1 MIDRI
6 YTFGTSCTAG
16 GGFEFDCNY
25 KHRDLRGSITKKI
38 EESL

>member
-25 KHRDLRGSITKKI
+25 KHRDLRGSITKKK
-38 EESL
+38 